1 MIKMTYGASDARTY
15 TVKDGVY
22 PKKGSLLT
30 IQDSD
35 GLVDLTTAT
44 EVCHLIAVDE
54 SSRDADG
61 TLVASGATV
70 TAVPVGGVAFV
81 LMTNGQSM
89 TAGDE
94 IFVGAGGL
102 GTITAGSS
110 KKLGINLGPAAT
122 TASGTLYPVNTN
134 GAEQI

>member
-30 IQDSD
+30 IQTSD
-35 GLVDLTTAT
+35 GKVDLTTAT

-61 TLVASGATV
+61 TLVAASATV

-94 IFVGAGGL
+94 IFVGADGL
-102 GTITAGSS
+102 GTITSGSS
-110 KKLGINLGPAAT
+110 KKLGINLGPAVT
-122 TASGTLYPVNTN
+122 TATGTVYPVNTN

>member
-1 MIKMTYGASDARTY
+1 MTYGASDARTY
-15 TVKDGVY
+15 TVKDATY

-30 IQDSD
+30 IQTSD

-70 TAVPVGGVAFV
+70 TAIPVGGVSMV
-81 LMTNGQSM
+81 LMIASQSM

-94 IFVGAGGL
+94 VFVGAGGL
-102 GTITAGSS
+102 GTITSGSS
-110 KKLGINLGPAAT
+110 KKLGINLGPAVT
-122 TASGTLYPVNTN
+122 TAAGLVYPVNTN

>member
-15 TVKDGVY
+15 TVKDATY

-30 IQDSD
+30 IQTSD
-35 GLVDLTTAT
+35 GKVDLTANG

-61 TLVASGATV
+61 TLVAASATV

-81 LMTNGQSM
+81 LMTNGESM

-94 IFVGAGGL
+94 IFAAVGGL
-102 GTITAGSS
+102 GTTVSGSN
-110 KKLGINLGPAAT
+110 KKLGINVGPAAS
-122 TASGTLYPVNTN
+122 TATGVVYPVNTN